1 MREFRIKVNNEKTYV
16 VKANDYNQAVKTLHS
31 KLKDFDLTN
40 FLALKRS
47 LELRIGEEID
57 FDKLEEYV
65 NKLPKDKNGKK
76 NINVKEVIKCCI
88 KAKDNAVSDSI
99 SRYTGEDAIR
109 TNGFVKI
116 KEDGDWTSYKY
127 NGSDFD
133 GAVFKI
139 HQYNPSLIAFV
150 SNGNRTIT
158 VRNKYLNDADD
169 TAQGEIEVLKSF
181 GFDYKDGKWVKESN
195 NNDIIVQ
202 PDYHYVSV
210 IGPSDTEKHC
220 KKYQYQS
227 AGMLKK
233 IIASNIKDSSIK
245 DDLTM
250 VEKYKKSIIYIDDNG
265 YYYHT
270 PIGGRGAKAYRD
282 NTKDINIV
290 KKRIDNDY
298 SFLYDSSI
306 KDVSYVSGKN
316 LKIGQKIVEDGEVL
330 EVVDIKETQ
339 RGVNNNYRDVTF
351 KNVKT
356 GATETVHFGNS
367 TLARLNDD
375 WSKGVSVTV
384 KVTTE
389 SLINAA
395 KEHKV
400 LLGGRNDAPEKFIGR
415 TSIRFTL
422 PNKDNTAYA
431 NIDNSQSTIHYNMYD
446 DEFTY
451 KEFGGKKDFNKAK
464 LTEGLKKLQD
474 YVVSQLISAGI
485 VVNQSK
491 VEVGG
496 SSKFNSTWRQAQSY
510 NDESVK
516 DADPVKVEKIIRKE
530 KSALGITYYLFQ
542 TKSNSGATIYYEVT
556 DKSYHGEPTYSG
568 GGIISFSLQSAN
580 DSLDSHLLYD
590 KLVSK
595 YGKVAGRK
603 RFFLGK
609 NDSVQRENEASTGY
623 KFRITNNGSKWYYET
638 TFPDG
643 HTTLTGPY
651 SSKQETE
658 QYFHKH
664 RPTEKLT
671 DANRYNK
678 GQKFQ
683 TSAGIHEIIG
693 YDPVKADANT
703 NRIEYSYRIK
713 TPNGTYTN
721 MPDWQLEEL
730 VKLGRYKLI
739 DSNIKDSDSYQ
750 VWTINEKGVY
760 HKEADV
766 PNPQLAKA
774 IASQLKKQ
782 GRWVQISKNSR
793 TNIVSDCDMMD
804 SLSIKVKLNG
814 KTYNGV
820 FNGISNTDKTFGDVY
835 IPELVSLHSGDKGVF
850 NPDEGHYVSDGKFYF
865 KMENIKKWN
874 PSLKNYLTDSNI
886 TDADPVKVEKI
897 IRKEKSELGITYYIF
912 QTKSSS
918 GYTIYY
924 QVTDKTYHGEPTYS
938 GGGIISFSLKSANDT
953 LDHNLLM
960 DKLKAKY
967 GEKEGTKRYLRGEND
982 SAIKDKLSTSDAN
995 SLVEAYIDKYKY
1007 THSNLPYVN
1016 KPKIKI
1022 FNSPEEFRDKF
1033 LSSYRGYSIYAGGL
1047 LNYNGYVVKLFT
1059 SAKDGKIESPSADN
1073 IFTIFPTTTIKDS
1086 NNIKNRKS
1094 YTIKVGDKQY
1104 KVFAE
1109 SESEAINKYIK
1120 SKKQ

>member
-31 KLKDFDLTN
+31 KLRDFDDTKKNINVVREFITNNGGKFSESKDADAILDFIYKKTGVKNADYGDVLYIVRNYTNVKVDDNTVTDFDLTN

-76 NINVKEVIKCCI
+76 NIDVKEVIKRCI

-133 GAVFKI
+133 NAVFKI

-158 VRNKYLNDADD
+158 VRNKYLNDADN

-181 GFDYKDGKWVKESN
+181 GFDYKDGRWVKESN

-210 IGPSDTEKHC
+210 IGPGDTEKHC

-233 IIASNIKDSSIK
+233 IIASNIK
-245 DDLTM
+245 
-250 VEKYKKSIIYIDDNG
+250 
-265 YYYHT
+265 
-270 PIGGRGAKAYRD
+270 
-282 NTKDINIV
+282 
-290 KKRIDNDY
+290 
-298 SFLYDSSI
+298 DSSI

-339 RGVNNNYRDVTF
+339 RGVNNNYRDVTL

-356 GATETVHFGNS
+356 GATETVHFVNS
-367 TLARLNDD
+367 ALARLNDD

-542 TKSNSGATIYYEVT
+542 TKSSSGATIYYEVT

-609 NDSVQRENEASTGY
+609 NDSVQRENDASTGY

-671 DANRYNK
+671 DA
-678 GQKFQ
+678 
-683 TSAGIHEIIG
+683 
-693 YDPVKADANT
+693 
-703 NRIEYSYRIK
+703 
-713 TPNGTYTN
+713 
-721 MPDWQLEEL
+721 
-730 VKLGRYKLI
+730 
-739 DSNIKDSDSYQ
+739 
-750 VWTINEKGVY
+750 
-760 HKEADV
+760 
-766 PNPQLAKA
+766 
-774 IASQLKKQ
+774 
-782 GRWVQISKNSR
+782 
-793 TNIVSDCDMMD
+793 
-804 SLSIKVKLNG
+804 
-814 KTYNGV
+814 
-820 FNGISNTDKTFGDVY
+820 
-835 IPELVSLHSGDKGVF
+835 
-850 NPDEGHYVSDGKFYF
+850 
-865 KMENIKKWN
+865 
-874 PSLKNYLTDSNI
+874 
-886 TDADPVKVEKI
+886 DPVKVEKI
-897 IRKEKSELGITYYIF
+897 IRKEKSALGITYYIF

-938 GGGIISFSLKSANDT
+938 GGGIISVSLKSANDT

-1104 KVFAE
+1104 KIFAE
-1109 SESEAINKYIK
+1109 SEEEAVDKYIK

>member
-31 KLKDFDLTN
+31 K
-40 FLALKRS
+40 
-47 LELRIGEEID
+47 
-57 FDKLEEYV
+57 
-65 NKLPKDKNGKK
+65 
-76 NINVKEVIKCCI
+76 
-88 KAKDNAVSDSI
+88 
-99 SRYTGEDAIR
+99 
-109 TNGFVKI
+109 
-116 KEDGDWTSYKY
+116 
-127 NGSDFD
+127 
-133 GAVFKI
+133 
-139 HQYNPSLIAFV
+139 
-150 SNGNRTIT
+150 
-158 VRNKYLNDADD
+158 
-169 TAQGEIEVLKSF
+169 
-181 GFDYKDGKWVKESN
+181 
-195 NNDIIVQ
+195 
-202 PDYHYVSV
+202 
-210 IGPSDTEKHC
+210 
-220 KKYQYQS
+220 
-227 AGMLKK
+227 
-233 IIASNIKDSSIK
+233 
-245 DDLTM
+245 
-250 VEKYKKSIIYIDDNG
+250 
-265 YYYHT
+265 
-270 PIGGRGAKAYRD
+270 
-282 NTKDINIV
+282 
-290 KKRIDNDY
+290 
-298 SFLYDSSI
+298 
-306 KDVSYVSGKN
+306 
-316 LKIGQKIVEDGEVL
+316 
-330 EVVDIKETQ
+330 
-339 RGVNNNYRDVTF
+339 
-351 KNVKT
+351 
-356 GATETVHFGNS
+356 
-367 TLARLNDD
+367 LNDD

-510 NDESVK
+510 NDSSVK
-516 DADPVKVEKIIRKE
+516 DYDLTNFLALKRSLELRIGEEIDFDKLEEYVNKLPKDKNGKKNINVKEVIKCCIKAKDNAVSDSISKYNGEDAIRTNGFVKIKEDGDWTSYKYNGSDFDGAVFKIHQYNPSLIAFVSNGNRTITVRNKYLNDADNTAQGEIEVLKSFGFDYKDGKWVKESNNNDIIVQPDYHYVSVIGPGDTEKHCKKYQYQSAGMLKKIIASNIKDYSITDADMKIAEDIIKKYGGNPVGNVMGLQKTRFVGQDEIKNQHDFATDLDKAGYKFYLINGRYRISPKDSSIKDDLTMVEKYKKSIIYIDDNGYYYHTPIGGRGAKAQRDNTKDINIVKKRIDNDYSFLYDSSIKDVSYVSGKNLKIGQKIVEDGEVLEVVDIKETQRGVNNNYRDVTFKNVKTGATETVHFGNSTLARLNDYSIKDTKFLVHAYNDGKLLEEKLVNTKVEAEQLAKE
-530 KSALGITYYLFQ
+530 F
-542 TKSNSGATIYYEVT
+542 TKKYGEDTTSIKLVYSN
-556 DKSYHGEPTYSG
+556 
-568 GGIISFSLQSAN
+568 IS
-580 DSLDSHLLYD
+580 D
-590 KLVSK
+590 KLIESGSK
-595 YGKVAGRK
+595 KALSKNIATEIKAGKDPKQAAAIAY
-603 RFFLGK
+603 
-609 NDSVQRENEASTGY
+609 SVQRENDSSIKDVDWDFANKLKQHSQEEIRNALKYSAPTVYKQYRNGETIQFAGLAGQLTGPEKTKVLKRLGDSNILSGY
-623 KFRITNNGSKWYYET
+623 KYRITNNGSKWYYET

-671 DANRYNK
+671 DA
-678 GQKFQ
+678 
-683 TSAGIHEIIG
+683 
-693 YDPVKADANT
+693 
-703 NRIEYSYRIK
+703 
-713 TPNGTYTN
+713 
-721 MPDWQLEEL
+721 
-730 VKLGRYKLI
+730 
-739 DSNIKDSDSYQ
+739 
-750 VWTINEKGVY
+750 
-760 HKEADV
+760 
-766 PNPQLAKA
+766 
-774 IASQLKKQ
+774 
-782 GRWVQISKNSR
+782 
-793 TNIVSDCDMMD
+793 
-804 SLSIKVKLNG
+804 
-814 KTYNGV
+814 
-820 FNGISNTDKTFGDVY
+820 
-835 IPELVSLHSGDKGVF
+835 
-850 NPDEGHYVSDGKFYF
+850 
-865 KMENIKKWN
+865 
-874 PSLKNYLTDSNI
+874 
-886 TDADPVKVEKI
+886 DPVKVEKI
-897 IRKEKSELGITYYIF
+897 IRKEKSALGITYYIF

-953 LDHNLLM
+953 LDHNLLS
-960 DKLKAKY
+960 DKLIAKY

-1033 LSSYRGYSIYAGGL
+1033 LSSHRGYSIYAGGL

-1073 IFTIFPTTTIKDS
+1073 IFTIFPTTSMKDS

-1109 SESEAINKYIK
+1109 SESEAINKYLK